1 MNTLGF
7 YFSLGFEHVLDP
19 NGLDHFYFLTVL
31 AIPFVFRDWRRVLW
45 LVTLFTLGHTLS
57 LALAYHDILAV
68 NAVWIEFLIPVTIV
82 ASCIPILLDLKS
94 VKTSSP
100 LPNII
105 GFLTFAFGLIH
116 GLGFARYF
124 GQVVLKDDAYTALLS
139 FAVGVEAAQLLI
151 VLGVLLVNF
160 VVMRLLG
167 LQQQRWQLIIA
178 AMVAAL
184 AGQMMIAN
192 WPG

>member
-1 MNTLGF
+1 MDTLSF

-31 AIPFVFRDWRRVLW
+31 AIPFLFKDWRRVLW

-57 LALAYHDILAV
+57 LALAYNNILAV
-68 NAVWIEFLIPVTIV
+68 NAVWIEFLIPITIV

-94 VKTSSP
+94 VKSISP
-100 LPNII
+100 LPKLL

-139 FAVGVEAAQLLI
+139 FAVGVEAAQLVI
-151 VLGVLLVNF
+151 VLGVLLANF
-160 VVMRLLG
+160 VVFLLFRHHR
-167 LQQQRWQLIIA
+167 QRWQLIVA
-178 AMVAAL
+178 AMIAAL